1 MFEFFIAKRY
11 LKSKHKVNFITIIS
25 ILSTLG
31 ITIGVAALII
41 VLSVFNGFGS
51 LVKSILIN
59 FDPHVK
65 VTVIDEKGLSKIDS
79 LDHLLKNIEE
89 IKTSY
94 PYVEGKVVLINEN
107 TYEVLN
113 LKGITPNTADDDW
126 GVKNSLFSGEFDIS
140 NSDGIDKMIIGLPIH
155 MRLFRRLGD
164 TITVTSFNN
173 LERTLFNL
181 SLPRTMNFVVTG
193 IFETGNREYD
203 SKYVFTSLESG
214 QNLLGLRNQITGYE
228 LRLKDISDAE
238 YVKAILETKLNN
250 SEFTVE
256 TWYDLHKDLY
266 TVMLLERWAAYI
278 ILCLIIAV
286 ATFNILGSLTMSVI
300 EKKKDIGVMR
310 SMGVTSKSILRIFM
324 FEGMLIGLI
333 GTAAGTVLGLLVC
346 YLQIEFNFYAL
357 DPAKYIIAA
366 LPIKIEWTDIVAIS
380 GMSILLTFLASLYPA
395 KRAAKIPVIDAI
407 KWE

>member
-286 ATFNILGSLTMSVI
+286 ATFNILGSLTMSVL